1 MLNIYFFISL
11 FSSISNQQ
19 TYLHSIIM
27 YFSTTFK
34 YMCTAMALLA
44 SPTKAAVGNWDIS
57 YLSTE
62 TNFTQGATNDITL
75 SYIIGTGRAFN
86 IDLFTNDCVTAID
99 ITITNT
105 FTRTVGDPSSTE
117 DTLEIMF
124 DLDKTD
130 ITSSNIWDSAND
142 VLEFCAVLQLLSG
155 ATVIKE
161 E

>member
-1 MLNIYFFISL
+1 
-11 FSSISNQQ
+11 
-19 TYLHSIIM
+19 
-27 YFSTTFK
+27 
-34 YMCTAMALLA
+34 MALLA

-57 YLSTE
+57 YLSTA

-75 SYIIGTGRAFN
+75 SYIVGTGRTFD
-86 IDLFTNDCVTAID
+86 IDLFTNDCVTAIN

-105 FTRTVGDPSSTE
+105 NTRTVGDPE

-130 ITSSNIWDSAND
+130 ITSSNIWDSTND

-155 ATVIKE
+155 TDVIKE

>member
-1 MLNIYFFISL
+1 
-11 FSSISNQQ
+11 
-19 TYLHSIIM
+19 M

-34 YMCTAMALLA
+34 YMCSAMALLA

-57 YLSTE
+57 YLSTA

-75 SYIIGTGRAFN
+75 SYIVGTGRTFD
-86 IDLFTNDCVTAID
+86 IDLFTNDCVTAIN

-105 FTRTVGDPSSTE
+105 NTRTVGDPE

-130 ITSSNIWDSAND
+130 ITSSNIWDSTND

-155 ATVIKE
+155 TDVIKE

>member
-1 MLNIYFFISL
+1 
-11 FSSISNQQ
+11 
-19 TYLHSIIM
+19 M

-34 YMCTAMALLA
+34 YMCSAMALLA

-57 YLSTE
+57 YLSTA
-62 TNFTQGATNDITL
+62 TNFTQGATNYITL
-75 SYIIGTGRAFN
+75 SYIVGTGRVFN

-105 FTRTVGDPSSTE
+105 NTRTVGVPSSTE

-130 ITSSNIWDSAND
+130 ITSSNIWDSTND

-155 ATVIKE
+155 TDVIKE

>member
-1 MLNIYFFISL
+1 
-11 FSSISNQQ
+11 
-19 TYLHSIIM
+19 M

-44 SPTKAAVGNWDIS
+44 SPTKAAVGNWDIT
-57 YLSTE
+57 YLSTA

-75 SYIIGTGRAFN
+75 SYIVGTGRAFN
-86 IDLFTNDCVTAID
+86 IDLFTNDCQTAID

-105 FTRTVGDPSSTE
+105 NTRTVGDPSSTE

-130 ITSSNIWDSAND
+130 ITSSNIWDGTND

-155 ATVIKE
+155 TTVIKE